1 MQRIKK
7 ICVGIFIL
15 GMCLGCI
22 GLEFYTYRAKE
33 TLSSSKEEAYVVSGA
48 VIENKQEKEEKE
60 KKVAYLTF
68 DDGPSPVTERVL
80 DVLKVY
86 EVNATFFLIGSN
98 INEET
103 EELVKR
109 EVEEGHVIGI
119 HTYSHKAEDMYSSA
133 ENYKKDF
140 LKAEK
145 ALESLVKMDR
155 KLCRFPWGSANNY
168 LSVIEGEALS
178 WLEQK
183 GYTYCDW
190 NVSGEDAVGTPT
202 SWSIYHNVQKDFGR
216 YDKPV
221 ILLHDGSSC
230 KLTADVLPDIIVMLK
245 DAGYSFDTLDH
256 MESPYQFSKN

>member
-7 ICVGIFIL
+7 ICLGIVIL
-15 GMCLGCI
+15 AMCLGCI
-22 GLEFYTYRAKE
+22 GLEFYTYR
-33 TLSSSKEEAYVVSGA
+33 SKEAWSKNKEDVSVVSGA
-48 VIENKQEKEEKE
+48 VIENRKKKEEKE

-86 EVNATFFLIGSN
+86 GVNATFFLIGSN
-98 INEET
+98 ITEET
-103 EELVKR
+103 EDFVKR

-119 HTYSHKAEDMYSSA
+119 HTYSHKAEQMYSSV
-133 ENYKKDF
+133 ENYEKDF
-140 LKAEK
+140 LEAEK
-145 ALESLVKMDR
+145 ALESLVTIDR

-168 LSVIEGEALS
+168 LNAIEGEVIP

-202 SWSIYHNVQKDFGR
+202 SWSIYHNVQKDFSR
-216 YDKPV
+216 YEKPV

-230 KLTADVLPDIIVMLK
+230 KLTAEVLPDVIVMLRE
-245 DAGYSFDTLDH
+245 AGYSFDTLDH
-256 MESPYQFSKN
+256 LESPYQFPKN